1 MEEVVKILFNLFSGV
16 LKDFQKAME
25 YYQNSLKKGYKK
37 ALNNI
42 GLLFQNQ
49 NQFEKAKEFF
59 ELSMKEEN
67 NHHAIHNLANLYE
80 KGLGVP
86 VDEDKAIDLFE
97 KSIKMGNHS
106 SMCSIGMLSEKKK
119 NYKKSI
125 EFYEMAIKH
134 GNVNAYHHL
143 GHLYLNGIGVD
154 KNIEKSIEFFE
165 LGSKHD
171 HPKCLNDLGKLCILD
186 EDYDTAKIYFERAA
200 KLGDS
205 NAMHNLGFLFE
216 KGFGGEKDIDH
227 AILYYCMADK
237 RNNSNS
243 SNNLGLMHLKGKE
256 IEKDLKKAKEY
267 FEKSIKL
274 GNIQAIQNLGKLYYE
289 EMNFEKSKELLEEA
303 IQLGV
308 QSAIIDLGYLYL
320 EKEEYIKAKECFEK
334 LPNHPKS
341 LLEIGNMFRD
351 GLGVKMDYEN
361 AIKCFEK
368 SMSMGNSDAMNQ
380 IGYMYDQGLF
390 VNLKVFFRFWCGTKL

>member
-1 MEEVVKILFNLFSGV
+1 
-16 LKDFQKAME
+16 ME
-25 YYQNSLKKGYKK
+25 YYQKSLKLGFKK
-37 ALNNI
+37 ALNSI
-42 GLLFQNQ
+42 GLLYQLQNE
-49 NQFEKAKEFF
+49 FEKAKEFF
-59 ELSMKEEN
+59 ELSIKEEN

-86 VDEDKAIDLFE
+86 VNEDKAIELFE

-106 SMCSIGMLSEKKK
+106 SMCLMGVLSEKKK

-125 EFYEMAIKH
+125 EYYEMAIKN
-134 GNVNAYHHL
+134 GNINAYHHL
-143 GHLYLNGIGVD
+143 GHLHLSGIGVE
-154 KNIEKSIEFFE
+154 KNIEKSIEFFT
-165 LGSKHD
+165 LGSKHN
-171 HPKCLNDLGKLCILD
+171 HPKCLNYLGKLCVLD
-186 EDYDTAKIYFERAA
+186 EDYENAKIFFERAA

-216 KGFGGEKDIDH
+216 RGFGVDEDIDK

-237 RNNSNS
+237 QNNSNS
-243 SNNLGLMHLKGKE
+243 SNNLGLLFLKGKK
-256 IEKDLKKAKEY
+256 IEKDLKKAKDY

-274 GNIQAIQNLGKLYYE
+274 GNIQAIQNLGKLYFE
-289 EMNFEKSKELLEEA
+289 KMNFEKSKELLEEA

-308 QSAIIDLGYLYL
+308 SSAIVDLGYLYL
-320 EKEEYIKAKECFEK
+320 EKEELIKAKECFEK

-351 GLGVKMDYEN
+351 GLGVEVNYEN

-368 SMSMGNSDAMNQ
+368 SMSMGNSDAINQ
-380 IGYMYDQGLF
+380 IGYMYDQGIFHHLPKK
-390 VNLKVFFRFWCGTKL
+390 NRFRCGTKL